1 MPAITDIKYH
11 IRSVKQTRQITN
23 AMYLISA
30 SRMRRA
36 VKRIDQNRAY
46 YVRAAETMRDI
57 LTHSSDMPRH
67 PYVERRMRER
77 EPRLSPLNTAY
88 LVIAGN
94 KGLAGSY
101 NNDILSL
108 AENSFKSGNV
118 KKIFAVGD
126 MAANTLTKHGFEVD
140 TRFVHMTDA
149 PSVQQARRF
158 VSEITA
164 LYDAGEIEEFHVVY
178 TRFYNAF
185 HRKPLDTVLLPVRP
199 FSFFDDCKEPS
210 TENYEVVY
218 DPSPFAVMSA
228 LVPQLLVGYV
238 YGALVHASA
247 SENSARMTAMENATN
262 SADEMIQTLT
272 VKYNGMRQLN
282 ITNEL
287 SEIVGGSPTFRE
299 NR

>member
-36 VKRIDQNRAY
+36 VKRIEQNRAY
-46 YVRAAETMRDI
+46 YESAAETMRDI
-57 LTHSSDMPRH
+57 LTHSDSGAWH
-67 PYVERRMRER
+67 PYVERRMTDRG
-77 EPRLSPLNTAY
+77 PKSKDAGAAF

-101 NNDILSL
+101 NNDVLAL
-108 AENSFKSGNV
+108 AEKAIGTGGA
-118 KKIFAVGD
+118 KKIFVVGD
-126 MAANTLTKHGFEVD
+126 MAANTLKKHGFDVD
-140 TRFVHMTDA
+140 ESFVHMADA
-149 PSVQQARRF
+149 PSVAQSRRL
-158 VSEITA
+158 VGLITA
-164 LYDAGEIEEFHVVY
+164 MYDAHEIDEFHVVY
-178 TRFYNAF
+178 TRFYNSL
-185 HRKPLDTVLLPVRP
+185 HRKPTDTVLLPVKL
-199 FSFFDDCKEPS
+199 FSLLEESKLPS
-210 TENYEVVY
+210 HESYEVVY
-218 DPSPFAVMSA
+218 DPSPDRVLGA

-247 SENSARMTAMENATN
+247 SENSARMTAMESATN
-262 SADEMIQTLT
+262 SADDMIETLT
-272 VKYNGMRQLN
+272 VRYNGLRQLN

-287 SEIVGGSPTFRE
+287 AEIVGGSPTFRE

>member
-1 MPAITDIKYH
+1 MPAITDIKFH

-46 YVRAAETMRDI
+46 FVRAAETMRDI
-57 LTHSSDMPRH
+57 LTHSSDMPKH
-67 PYVERRMRER
+67 PYLERHTKDH
-77 EPRLSPLNTAY
+77 EPRLSPPNTAY

-101 NNDILSL
+101 NNDVLSL
-108 AENSFKSGNV
+108 AEDSFKAGNV

-126 MAANTLTKHGFEVD
+126 MVANTLKKHGFEVD
-140 TRFVHMTDA
+140 DRFVHMADA

-158 VSEITA
+158 VSEITE
-164 LYDAGEIEEFHVVY
+164 LYDAGEIDEFHVVY
-178 TRFYNAF
+178 TRFYNAL
-185 HRKPLDTVLLPVRP
+185 HRKPVDTVLLPVKLD
-199 FSFFDDCKEPS
+199 SFLHECKEPPS
-210 TENYEVVY
+210 ESYEVLY

-262 SADEMIQTLT
+262 SADDMIQTLT